1 MEQRIQKAY
10 ASAPKTWLWQL
21 LAAFIVAC
29 LLAWSGTAVQTSNPT
44 SNGLE
49 VAGNIISGIFHPS
62 AKLLFTLGTNGV
74 PYLLLE
80 TFCIAFLGTIVG
92 AVISLP
98 LSFISASNLVPKPLA
113 LVGRIL
119 IAAIR
124 TVPAFVY
131 GLMFIRVTGPGPFA
145 GLLTMSL
152 CSIGM
157 VSKMFIESIED
168 LDKRILESLD
178 AAGCTTFQ
186 KIRYGILPQLTAD
199 FTSTIIYRFDMN
211 LRDATVLG
219 LVGAG
224 GIGAPLIFAMSAYR
238 WNEVGAI
245 LRVGDG
251 VATVSGIRHAAYGEI
266 VQFESGVKGM
276 VQDIRR
282 EETGI
287 ILLGSEKGL
296 LAGGRVVR
304 TERRAGVPVG
314 EAFLGRVVDAM
325 GTPIDGKGEA
335 VPAGYRPI
343 ENAAPGIKDRKS
355 VSVPMETGIL
365 AIDSMFPIGRGQR
378 ELIIGDRQTGK
389 TSIATDTILNQKG
402 KGVICI
408 YVAIG
413 QKASTV
419 AKVVSTLQSH
429 GAMEY
434 SIVVSATASDPASL
448 QYIAPYAGTAMAEYF
463 MHQGK
468 DVLII
473 YDDLSK
479 HAVAYRSLSLI

>member
-62 AKLLFTLGTNGV
+62 GKLLFTLGTNGV

-124 TVPAFVY
+124 TIPAFVY

-224 GIGAPLIFAMSAYR
+224 GIGAPLIFAMSSYR

-245 LRVGDG
+245 LLGL
-251 VATVSGIRHAAYGEI
+251 I
-266 VQFESGVKGM
+266 V
-276 VQDIRR
+276 
-282 EETGI
+282 
-287 ILLGSEKGL
+287 L
-296 LAGGRVVR
+296 
-304 TERRAGVPVG
+304 
-314 EAFLGRVVDAM
+314 
-325 GTPIDGKGEA
+325 
-335 VPAGYRPI
+335 
-343 ENAAPGIKDRKS
+343 
-355 VSVPMETGIL
+355 
-365 AIDSMFPIGRGQR
+365 
-378 ELIIGDRQTGK
+378 
-389 TSIATDTILNQKG
+389 
-402 KGVICI
+402 
-408 YVAIG
+408 
-413 QKASTV
+413 
-419 AKVVSTLQSH
+419 
-429 GAMEY
+429 
-434 SIVVSATASDPASL
+434 
-448 QYIAPYAGTAMAEYF
+448 
-463 MHQGK
+463 
-468 DVLII
+468 VLII
-473 YDDLSK
+473 EWISSRIRVKLARGEPWKQKDSPFISPLTFTDISTPPTT
-479 HAVAYRSLSLI
+479 AAGRSGTWGCSNAPANSGKTATRWSSTAATFCRAHRWVPSATIHWAMPAGLRK